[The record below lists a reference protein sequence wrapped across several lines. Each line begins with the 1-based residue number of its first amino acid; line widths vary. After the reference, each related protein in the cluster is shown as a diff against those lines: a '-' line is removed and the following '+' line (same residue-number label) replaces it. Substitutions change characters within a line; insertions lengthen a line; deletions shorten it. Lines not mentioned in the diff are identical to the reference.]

1 MASSHPPLHS
11 PPPDAALG
19 SASRATTDS
28 QSHPHSHAHR
38 PASEPHPLVSS
49 DESIRTLASVRSSTS
64 TATDSSDATAL
75 SSVRYESDAEELL
88 NEPPRRRSLTHTE
101 YCSPPLET
109 PPQVIPVSMAGTGMQ
124 QIDDELRRRIEQFS
138 MQDDSREARMAQRA
152 TEGYFAAAMVPA
164 DASPPLPTPRARL
177 AELLSIITA
186 PASRPSSSAP
196 NSQSPLAYAPPVP
209 HYPLHHPQ
217 PSTSASASTSL
228 RSPSSQS
235 ARSSLSLDG
244 SVSSLYLLATS
255 TSPLSSVVAHSP
267 LAALVASDIRPSS
280 ADTFSTRSSG
290 RPWVFDSDASSVCS
304 VGSAGAVT
312 ATSTAAG
319 SASSSGAEGPSKK
332 AVASGQARAEGAAD
346 ELEVYKPKT
355 ADVEFL
361 DHRPEPPGASLDI
374 DRSDPLQIVLRVTLP
389 GFSLEDITV
398 AMRRGHKVHIVADSY
413 GENGGHFEKL
423 VMLGPD
429 VSTSAPRAEFDGSL
443 LRIYIQ
449 RRPSRPATAITGAPQ
464 GALSHGYP
472 LGVTAGPASPPSST
486 FSTSP
491 DSGGDHSRRPSVASS
506 FASIWSSDSSS
517 THTSPYA
524 PLSPSLD
531 SAVAGPSSFVDWAD
545 SSSFLPPPCTARA
558 GPAPG
563 QVEKRAKRL
572 TGPEGARA
580 AAKAARE
587 EAAKRAKEEAKRLPK
602 EAKGGRWLPFRKQ
615 KEQQLQ
621 SGETRAVSS
630 AEEQAYG
637 SSGSHSGSSSN
648 ESRGLSSSSSP
659 NTSDPPSDEP
669 PTKIG
674 SLYRGGTIKAS
685 SPSYSPT
692 SLIVSPSKDPT
703 ARALD
708 SASTEL
714 YKAIDE
720 DPSLSPFSPSPVDT
734 PTFPPSPTSTPASKR
749 PSFRANNLTLRPF
762 ERGQSFVEAAAAAA
776 ASHGGGSPSTS
787 SDGGV
792 TPSVERMG
800 MRFTQAS

>member
-1 MASSHPPLHS
+1 MASFHPPLHS
-11 PPPDAALG
+11 PPPEAAP
-19 SASRATTDS
+19 AKATSTS
-28 QSHPHSHAHR
+28 SHAHR
-38 PASEPHPLVSS
+38 PVPEPHPLVSS
-49 DESIRTLASVRSSTS
+49 DESIRTLASVSSSTS
-64 TATDSSDATAL
+64 TATDCTAL

-88 NEPPRRRSLTHTE
+88 NEPPRRRRSSTNTE
-101 YCSPPLET
+101 YCRPPLET
-109 PPQVIPVSMAGTGMQ
+109 PPQLVPVSMAGTGME

-138 MQDDSREARMAQRA
+138 MQGDSREARMAQRA
-152 TEGYFAAAMVPA
+152 AEGYFAAAMSSVEPPSLPSTA
-164 DASPPLPTPRARL
+164 RALPSIVTAST
-177 AELLSIITA
+177 S
-186 PASRPSSSAP
+186 SRPYSSA
-196 NSQSPLAYAPPVP
+196 SYAHSPLAYAPPVP

-217 PSTSASASTSL
+217 PSTSAQISTSL
-228 RSPSSQS
+228 RSPSSHS

-244 SVSSLYLLATS
+244 SVGALYPFATS
-255 TSPLSSVVAHSP
+255 TSPLSSVVAPSP
-267 LAALVASDIRPSS
+267 LAALASADIRPSS
-280 ADTFSTRSSG
+280 TDTFSTFSTRSSG
-290 RPWVFDSDASSVCS
+290 RPWVFDSDASSICS
-304 VGSAGAVT
+304 AGSAGAVT

-319 SASSSGAEGPSKK
+319 SASNSGAEGPSKK
-332 AVASGQARAEGAAD
+332 AVASGQVRTDDAGE

-389 GFSLEDITV
+389 GFSLENITV

-423 VMLGPD
+423 VMLGAD
-429 VSTSAPRAEFDGSL
+429 VSTSAPRAEFDGNL

-449 RRPSRPATAITGAPQ
+449 RRPSRPTTAITIAGPPR
-464 GALSHGYP
+464 GSLDYGYP
-472 LGVTAGPASPPSST
+472 FGVTAGPASPPSSA
-486 FSTSP
+486 FSSP
-491 DSGGDHSRRPSVASS
+491 DLGGDHNRRPSVASS

-517 THTSPYA
+517 THTSPYT
-524 PLSPSLD
+524 PVSPSLD
-531 SAVAGPSSFVDWAD
+531 TIGAGTSSFAD
-545 SSSFLPPPCTARA
+545 SVDSSAFLPPPCTARA

-563 QVEKRAKRL
+563 QVEKRVKRL

-615 KEQQLQ
+615 KEQQAQQQ
-621 SGETRAVSS
+621 SGETRAS
-630 AEEQAYG
+630 ATEEQAHG
-637 SSGSHSGSSSN
+637 SSGSSGGSS
-648 ESRGLSSSSSP
+648 GTASSGASASSP
-659 NTSDPPSDEP
+659 NTSDPPSDEA
-669 PTKIG
+669 PTKTG
-674 SLYRGGTIKAS
+674 SVDRNGTIKAS
-685 SPSYSPT
+685 SRSHSP
-692 SLIVSPSKDPT
+692 LPPIVGSADEST
-703 ARALD
+703 TRTLD

-714 YKAIDE
+714 SKAIDE

-734 PTFPPSPTSTPASKR
+734 PTFSPSPTLTPAPTSTPAPKR

-762 ERGQSFVEAAAAAA
+762 DRSQSFVEAAAAAA
-776 ASHGGGSPSTS
+776 ASHGGGSPSAS